1 MCVLCRYTKYVFSE
15 THGVPGVLSVAVDF
29 YAQTDAPKHSCCE
42 PQGGLLCLG
51 KPVKLTVDG
60 VRYCCPRGATEQQ
73 PCPNKTF
80 VIESAGEQDGVV
92 APMDE
97 DLAQPVPT
105 AAAAVATAVEAI
117 EEMAEKEEKMNEEA
131 RVTGSCPDLASLRS
145 SRVLAAGFSAAALS
159 GMWYEQAFVD
169 VAQLGASCQ
178 TLNGTASADGTLSV
192 DFAVTYLGRAVP
204 FTMAEVYE
212 PNTSHAGLYT
222 KHALV
227 PGGKLLRLPTVV
239 VDVTAEAY
247 VLFSCLELPLL
258 PPLTELVVATRT
270 RRANETLVQSRLA
283 LAARL
288 GVPVAPDDVQRVDHS
303 GCP

>member
-117 EEMAEKEEKMNEEA
+117 EEMAEKEEKVNEEA

-145 SRVLAAGFSAAALS
+145 SRVLAAGFSAAFLFLS
-159 GMWYEQAFVD
+159 SRSDLCA
-169 VAQLGASCQ
+169 
-178 TLNGTASADGTLSV
+178 
-192 DFAVTYLGRAVP
+192 DFAAAFFLKPANARGGRVSRAASV
-204 FTMAEVYE
+204 FQTTGARWA
-212 PNTSHAGLYT
+212 HR
-222 KHALV
+222 K
-227 PGGKLLRLPTVV
+227 
-239 VDVTAEAY
+239 
-247 VLFSCLELPLL
+247 
-258 PPLTELVVATRT
+258 RT
-270 RRANETLVQSRLA
+270 
-283 LAARL
+283 
-288 GVPVAPDDVQRVDHS
+288 
-303 GCP
+303 